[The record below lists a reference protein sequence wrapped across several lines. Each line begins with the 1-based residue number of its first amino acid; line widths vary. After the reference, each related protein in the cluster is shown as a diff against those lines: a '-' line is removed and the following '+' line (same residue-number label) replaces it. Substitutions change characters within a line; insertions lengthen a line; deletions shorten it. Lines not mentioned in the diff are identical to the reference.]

1 MGQEG
6 GGKKL
11 FGGVLRVQGSHMLAR
26 LPLGLEHEGR
36 SQVHSNAIS
45 ARRSTAQSA
54 TAGASHLKTSW
65 HRVHGMGG

>member
-6 GGKKL
+6 GGGL

-26 LPLGLEHEGR
+26 LPSGLKHDDR
-36 SQVHSNAIS
+36 SQVHGNDIS
-45 ARRSTAQSA
+45 ARSSTAQSA